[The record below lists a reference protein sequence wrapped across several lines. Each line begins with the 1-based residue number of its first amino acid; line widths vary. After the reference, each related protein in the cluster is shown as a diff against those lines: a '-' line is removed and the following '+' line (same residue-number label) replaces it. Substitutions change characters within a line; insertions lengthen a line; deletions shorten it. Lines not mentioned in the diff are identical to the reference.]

1 MPFGILLGLFGQASS
16 ASGWQIDDVVLPY
29 GPLKFGLTGDANEDS
44 ITQSGDEPIL
54 IIDGLSG
61 TVLTLSGSLTADDS
75 LPVDE
80 LWSDII
86 SPLLD
91 LRGNEITLVC
101 PISALNG
108 VWTLVGFQPSS
119 GKHSI
124 YEYIMRLKKS
134 SLTVV
139 LNSNEQ
145 NPV

>member
-1 MPFGILLGLFGQASS
+1 MPFGILLGLFGQGSS
-16 ASGWQIDDVVLPY
+16 ASAWQINEVVLPY

-44 ITQSGDEPIL
+44 ITQSGEEPII
-54 IIDGLSG
+54 IIDGLTG
-61 TVLTLSGSLTADDS
+61 TVLTLSGTITADS
-75 LPVDE
+75 KTVDQ
-80 LWSDII
+80 LWSEII

-91 LRGNEITLVC
+91 LRGGEVMLVC

-124 YEYIMRLKKS
+124 YEYTMRLKKS

-139 LNSNEQ
+139 LNSNEE